1 MIRHAI
7 HCAGGLA
14 LAICASA
21 HAEDTAGFYRG
32 KTVTIAIASAPG
44 GGFDA
49 YGRLVARHIG
59 AHIPGAPNV
68 IAQNVPGAAG
78 ATATFYVVN
87 VASKDGTVIGAI
99 HPGNIIEPVLGDKR
113 KVRYDPG
120 AFQYIGNANSDVYV
134 CVTRTDAP
142 AKTFEEALTK
152 ELIMGS
158 GGEAAS
164 TRDFPVMLANVL
176 GAKFKMVLG
185 YSGNREVQLAIEKG
199 EIHGECGASWSSVL
213 SEHPDWFKNNLA
225 RVLVQE
231 ASVGHPDLDRMGVPK
246 TVDFARMPE
255 QRAVLD
261 LVYSQERFGRPYIM
275 APETPADRVAVM
287 RRAFADTFRDPAFL
301 ADARRMNLA
310 NLGRGGASA
319 GAESVFH
326 AAGHRREGEAGDG
339 ACQITLAL
347 TSPEIS
353 PASTAWAGAPAPWS
367 RRRRNAWLPRTICVA
382 PAGPRAAR
390 YWDRRG
396 PSARDRFPDPSSG
409 NGC

>member
-1 MIRHAI
+1 MIRHAF
-7 HCAGGLA
+7 HRAGFVALA
-14 LAICASA
+14 LCMLAGARAQDAAS
-21 HAEDTAGFYRG
+21 FYRG
-32 KTVTIAIASAPG
+32 KTVTMVIASAAG

-59 AHIPGAPNV
+59 AHIPGNPKV
-68 IAQNVPGAAG
+68 IPQNVPGAAG

-87 VASKDGTVIGAI
+87 VAPKDGTVIGAI

-113 KVRYDPG
+113 KVRFDPN

-142 AKTFEEALTK
+142 AKTFEEALST

-199 EIHGECGASWSSVL
+199 EIHGECGAGWSSVL
-213 SEHPDWFKNNLA
+213 SEHPDWFANKLA

-231 ASVGHPDLDRMGVPK
+231 ASVGHRDLDAMGVPK
-246 TVDFARMPE
+246 SVDFARTPE
-255 QRAVLD
+255 QRQVLD

-275 APETPADRVAVM
+275 APETPADRVSIM
-287 RRAFADTFRDPAFL
+287 RQAFADTFRDPAFL
-301 ADARRMNLA
+301 AEAKRMNLEVSPTSGEEVQA
-310 NLGRGGASA
+310 LVRK
-319 GAESVFH
+319 VFS
-326 AAGHRREGEAGDG
+326 
-339 ACQITLAL
+339 TP
-347 TSPEIS
+347 PEIVEK
-353 PASTAWAGAPAPWS
+353 AKQATT
-367 RRRRNAWLPRTICVA
+367 LKE
-382 PAGPRAAR
+382 
-390 YWDRRG
+390 
-396 PSARDRFPDPSSG
+396 
-409 NGC
+409 